1 MDTIDFI
8 FNALE
13 AYEHKSGCFKNAARA
28 LRQNCKHIDID
39 SDEKTKYAIRL
50 TTCEIATANMP
61 VPAECHNIN
70 SLDENSNQKD
80 NEIANAEIGGC
91 VQSLGRIPQ
100 LWTSYSGYFREVK
113 VMCLAVRHFIEHDNF
128 RILQR
133 NMTRYHAEQ
142 IDLLRKHQ
150 NELMEKHRLETERL
164 QEVLNVHSTI
174 IREMKS
180 VESLVGSFHHSLSSV
195 IDNISSLKQKSEEIV
210 QQNVALSN
218 FQGMEMSLL
227 AERHS
232 ELEVIDNSN
241 NSGVARIASSRPN
254 IRPRVDWTK
263 SRTYGNFIIMLRT

>member
-1 MDTIDFI
+1 MGRHIDDDLTNWDDTSSSIEEI
-8 FNALE
+8 AIIRQATNALE

-39 SDEKTKYAIRL
+39 SDEKTKY
-50 TTCEIATANMP
+50 
-61 VPAECHNIN
+61 
-70 SLDENSNQKD
+70 
-80 NEIANAEIGGC
+80 
-91 VQSLGRIPQ
+91 
-100 LWTSYSGYFREVK
+100 
-113 VMCLAVRHFIEHDNF
+113 NF

-195 IDNISSLKQKSEEIV
+195 IDNISNLKQKSEEIV
-210 QQNVALSN
+210 QQNVALSD

-263 SRTYGNFIIMLRT
+263 PRTYGNFITMLRT